1 MAFTSKSCN
10 FAAFMKKLLSRYG
23 NWALSVLVGI
33 GIYLFWRF
41 KYPFALAYQEQSQL
55 FLFDDDYFLE
65 RIAEP
70 GGLARYIAEFL
81 VQFYNIASLGALILA
96 LLYILV
102 QRLIWHLMEK
112 KAYYALSF
120 VPLVMLWYAMG
131 DECMM
136 LTYVIAL
143 IIAMGSI
150 LLFKSCDKL
159 NRYVR
164 YTIVFLAI
172 PLLYWLIG
180 PMVLLVAACT
190 LPISMIWALAVML
203 LSALYLPYPL
213 LSVILGIDYYRSP
226 EVIIPILIAIPV
238 VIALLYWG
246 YRFIKNI
253 NTSHVKEVVACM
265 VMAVLAIFI
274 IPINYFA
281 KTYELME
288 YDYLVRI
295 ADWNAIIDKA
305 EKQMPDQPMSVSA
318 TNLALA
324 MNNLLGDRIFDF
336 YQRSSE
342 GLLPPFE
349 RNYSTIQLTGEIYLR
364 LGLINTAQ
372 RFAFEAMEAIP
383 NHNRSG
389 RVLKRLAETNMI
401 NGQYKVAE
409 KYLRILEKTI
419 FYRPWAQRM
428 IAMLGDEKAINEHP
442 FYGTLRQFRLQDDF
456 LFRDSEL
463 DKICGRLVM
472 HNPDNQVA
480 VQYLLMMP
488 LLDKDIPRFM
498 QYMQFVQNHVNYMP
512 RSCQETIA
520 YAYMQQNR
528 QLPQGFIS
536 PLVLQ
541 QMDAFGRIYSSGG
554 NNAPGLEQFKNT
566 AWYYLT
572 VGK

>member
-1 MAFTSKSCN
+1 
-10 FAAFMKKLLSRYG
+10 MKKLLSRYG

-33 GIYLFWRF
+33 GIYLLWRF

-81 VQFYNIASLGALILA
+81 VQFYNIASLGAMILA

-102 QRLIWHLMEK
+102 QRLTWHLMEK

-143 IIAMGSI
+143 IIAMESI
-150 LLFKSCDKL
+150 LLFKNCDKL
-159 NRYVR
+159 NKYVR
-164 YTIVFLAI
+164 YMIVFLAI

-190 LPISMIWALAVML
+190 LPISMIWALAVMF

-253 NTSHVKEVVACM
+253 STSHVKEVVAC
-265 VMAVLAIFI
+265 VVIAVLAIFI
-274 IPINYFA
+274 VPINYFA

>member
-1 MAFTSKSCN
+1 
-10 FAAFMKKLLSRYG
+10 MKKLLSRYG

-33 GIYLFWRF
+33 GIYLLWRF

-102 QRLIWHLMEK
+102 QRLTWHLMEK

-190 LPISMIWALAVML
+190 LPISMIWALAVMF

-253 NTSHVKEVVACM
+253 STSHVKEVVAC
-265 VMAVLAIFI
+265 VVIAVLAIFI
-274 IPINYFA
+274 VPINYFA

-349 RNYSTIQLTGEIYLR
+349 RNYSTIQLTGEIYFR

>member
-102 QRLIWHLMEK
+102 QRLTWHLMEK

-150 LLFKSCDKL
+150 LLFKNCDKL

-164 YTIVFLAI
+164 YMIVFLAI

-190 LPISMIWALAVML
+190 LSISMIWALAVML

-253 NTSHVKEVVACM
+253 STSHVKEVVVC
-265 VMAVLAIFI
+265 VVIAVLAIFI
-274 IPINYFA
+274 VPINYFA

-349 RNYSTIQLTGEIYLR
+349 RNYSTIQLTGEIYFR

-536 PLVLQ
+536 PLVLK